1 MVAIPIDRQRI
12 AEFCRR
18 WSIEEFSLFGSVL
31 RVDFRPDSDV
41 DVMVRFA
48 QNAEIG
54 LFEMVRMESE
64 LRAMFGREVDLITR
78 DSVEQSQNYIRRK
91 HILEHMEIV
100 HAG

>member
-18 WSIEEFSLFGSVL
+18 WNVEEFSLFGSVL

-41 DVMVRFA
+41 DVMVRFS
-48 QNAEIG
+48 QDAEIG
-54 LFEMVRMESE
+54 LTEMVSMESE

>member
-1 MVAIPIDRQRI
+1 
-12 AEFCRR
+12 
-18 WSIEEFSLFGSVL
+18 
-31 RVDFRPDSDV
+31 
-41 DVMVRFA
+41 MVRFA

-54 LFEMVRMESE
+54 LSEMVRMESE